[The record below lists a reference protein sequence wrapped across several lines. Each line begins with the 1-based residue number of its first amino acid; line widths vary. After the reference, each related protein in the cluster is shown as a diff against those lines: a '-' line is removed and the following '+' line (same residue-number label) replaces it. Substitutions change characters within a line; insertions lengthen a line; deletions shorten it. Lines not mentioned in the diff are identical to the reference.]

1 MMCVRDKAGCNLGGR
16 GGSGEKYSGH
26 RTLLRAEPMGF
37 ADRLSV
43 RCKGQITPAV

>member
-1 MMCVRDKAGCNLGGR
+1 MIVRDKAGCNPGGR